1 MRHKKSGRKFNR
13 TSAHRKAM
21 FRNMTRA
28 LIAHGRIRTTEAK
41 AKELRGVVEKLVTIA
56 LRNDLH
62 ARRQVYQVLENHGLV
77 KKFFDEIAPLY
88 QGVPGGYTRTLK
100 FGLPRP
106 GDAAPLALI
115 EFTKYS
121 KLAGDTSSEDSQ
133 KPGSQK
139 PAEESAPAA
148 DKA

>member
-13 TSAHRKAM
+13 TPAHRKAM

-28 LIAHGRIRTTEAK
+28 LITHGRIRTTEAT
-41 AKELRGVVEKLVTIA
+41 AKELRGVVENLVTIA

-62 ARRQVYQVLENHGLV
+62 ARRQVYQVLENHSLV
-77 KKFFDEIAPLY
+77 KKLFDEIAPLY

-100 FGLPRP
+100 LGLPRP

-121 KLAGDTSSEDSQ
+121 AMSGAKSADEPR
-133 KPGSQK
+133 KA
-139 PAEESAPAA
+139 AEESAPVVE
-148 DKA
+148 KE